1 MEQFDSTLSSV
12 IDSTLGLR
20 CRLFGC
26 FFIFL
31 ILFFLCIQLKFIPLH
46 YLFKKQQ
53 NVINMKQKDVITGWL
68 VAFIISCMMLA
79 GCTEKSRKLEKKNV
93 KVETIS
99 VGNTNLGGTKD
110 YVGTIEEKMGSTL
123 SFEIA
128 GNITSIRV
136 EEGDRVSK
144 GQLLATINPT
154 TVKEAHRATL
164 TTLKQAQDAYRR
176 FLPLH
181 QSGTISDMK
190 WVEIGSKLEQAKA
203 AESIARQQLS
213 HSTLTAPFAGVI
225 AAKNVDLGTYVLPG
239 QPVLKLANVAQVN
252 AKISVPEAEI
262 SHLHVGDKV
271 KLTVATLSGAIFRGT
286 ISEKG
291 IDANPISHTYD
302 VKVGITNPQGRL
314 LPGMVCNA
322 QVQGSAATPSHI
334 TVPPQ
339 SIELDVD
346 NSRFVW
352 TVVNGKA
359 HQQPVTTGDFEGDGI
374 VILSGLKAGD
384 QVIINGQQ
392 KVSEGMNVDTAK
404 SDNR

>member
-68 VAFIISCMMLA
+68 VAFIISCMMLT

-190 WVEIGSKLEQAKA
+190 WVEIESKLEQAKA

-252 AKISVPEAEI
+252 AKVSVPEAEI

-271 KLTVATLSGAIFRGT
+271 KLMVAALSGAIFRGT

-322 QVQGSAATPSHI
+322 QVQGSAATPFHI
-334 TVPPQ
+334 TVPSQ

>member
-68 VAFIISCMMLA
+68 VAFIISCMMLT

-110 YVGTIEEKMGSTL
+110 YVGTIEEKIGSTL

-154 TVKEAHRATL
+154 TMKEAHRATL

-190 WVEIGSKLEQAKA
+190 WVEIESKLEQAKA

-271 KLTVATLSGAIFRGT
+271 KLMVAALSGAIFRGT

-322 QVQGSAATPSHI
+322 QVQGSAATPFHI
-334 TVPPQ
+334 TVPSQ

-384 QVIINGQQ
+384 QVIINDQQ

>member
-1 MEQFDSTLSSV
+1 MACRIHYQLYDAGGMHRKSS
-12 IDSTLGLR
+12 
-20 CRLFGC
+20 
-26 FFIFL
+26 
-31 ILFFLCIQLKFIPLH
+31 
-46 YLFKKQQ
+46 
-53 NVINMKQKDVITGWL
+53 
-68 VAFIISCMMLA
+68 
-79 GCTEKSRKLEKKNV
+79 KLEKKNV

-190 WVEIGSKLEQAKA
+190 WVEIESKLEQAKA

-252 AKISVPEAEI
+252 AKVSVPETEI

-271 KLTVATLSGAIFRGT
+271 KLTVAALSGAISGERFQKRHRCQPHL
-286 ISEKG
+286 
-291 IDANPISHTYD
+291 AYLRC
-302 VKVGITNPQGRL
+302 QGGHHQSAGPSAPRHGMQR
-314 LPGMVCNA
+314 PG
-322 QVQGSAATPSHI
+322 
-334 TVPPQ
+334 
-339 SIELDVD
+339 
-346 NSRFVW
+346 
-352 TVVNGKA
+352 
-359 HQQPVTTGDFEGDGI
+359 
-374 VILSGLKAGD
+374 AG
-384 QVIINGQQ
+384 
-392 KVSEGMNVDTAK
+392 
-404 SDNR
+404 